1 MVSVEQINVVGD
13 RVFRNPSPLLSYE
26 ELARRSLGSNT
37 YRGFHR
43 LDKRGLG
50 AAHVFREILSKNKDS
65 IVRSINGAK
74 SESDIDVLLKEICKT
89 LRSELKN
96 HIRADQLNSFNK
108 LRKPMD
114 IVIQHMVAMGDGF
127 GDARSKV
134 INWLFLPLDSQI
146 FQSEFIFSDQEARAL
161 GIKRS
166 YTFKDI
172 KDENHYDDIQNFLRE
187 KSVQL
192 GVKHRIYFDLIW
204 NERYKSNGTNLF
216 LTNPR

>member
-13 RVFRNPSPLLSYE
+13 RIFLNPRPLLSYE
-26 ELARRSLGSNT
+26 ELSKRSLGSNT
-37 YRGFHR
+37 YRGFHK
-43 LDKRGLG
+43 LDKSGLG
-50 AAHVFREILSKNKDS
+50 AAHVFREVLLQNKDS
-65 IVRSINGAK
+65 IVRSINGAGA
-74 SESDIDVLLKEICKT
+74 ESDINVLLTEVCDT
-89 LRSELKN
+89 LRAELKN

-127 GDARSKV
+127 GDVRSKI

-146 FQSEFIFSDQEARAL
+146 FQSGFIFSDQEARNL

-172 KDENHYDDIQNFLRE
+172 KDEIHYGDIQNFLRE

>member
-13 RVFRNPSPLLSYE
+13 RIFLNPRPLLSYE
-26 ELARRSLGSNT
+26 ELAKRSLGSNT
-37 YRGFHR
+37 YRGFHK
-43 LDKRGLG
+43 LDKSGLG
-50 AAHVFREILSKNKDS
+50 AAHVFREVLLQNKDS
-65 IVRSINGAK
+65 IVRNINGAG
-74 SESDIDVLLKEICKT
+74 SESDITVLLTEVCDT
-89 LRSELKN
+89 LRAELKN

-114 IVIQHMVAMGDGF
+114 IVIQHMVAMGDVF
-127 GDARSKV
+127 GDARSKI

-146 FQSEFIFSDQEARAL
+146 FQSGFIFSDQEARNL

-172 KDENHYDDIQNFLRE
+172 KDEIHYGDIQNFLRE